1 MYLHHNE
8 VTYSQA
14 LGPSLMVHINAIY
27 YCLVMVI
34 RLALVT
40 IIIKVKLLTLLNL
53 LSGVLFMVFIISIFC
68 PFLGSDSEV
77 MH

>member
-1 MYLHHNE
+1 MHMYLHHNE
-8 VTYSQA
+8 VTYPQA

-40 IIIKVKLLTLLNL
+40 IIMKSKTFTLLNL
-53 LSGVLFMVFIISIFC
+53 LFGVLFMVFFISIFC
-68 PFLGSDSEV
+68 PF
-77 MH
+77 

>member
-1 MYLHHNE
+1 
-8 VTYSQA
+8 
-14 LGPSLMVHINAIY
+14 MVHINAIY